1 MKGQIRSPQY
11 RKKGFIARKEKA
23 ALQGRHKGQIEIV
36 YVEIIRKQGISS
48 TFTGARSGITRR
60 MKAIKIRTGEQ
71 VENIWQEV
79 IRCLKCKLKAVRGL
93 PPLRGQKFAA
103 RKTPSLREEDYE
115 PSSSRPTTHAQGGEG
130 LHANGLSGM

>member
-1 MKGQIRSPQY
+1 MKGKIRSLQY

-23 ALQGRHKGQIEIV
+23 ASQGRHKGQIEIV
-36 YVEIIRKQGISS
+36 YVESIRKQGIPS
-48 TFTGARSGITRR
+48 TFTGARSRITRR

-93 PPLRGQKFAA
+93 PPLRGQKFAV
-103 RKTPSLREEDYE
+103 RKIMSLREEDYE
-115 PSSSRPTTHAQGGEG
+115 PSSSRPTMSQGEG
-130 LHANGLSGM
+130 GTVC